1 LVIQCRFMSY
11 FVFKGRSLLMSE
23 NNKQSAEK
31 KKAGSNKQSKKPT
44 NNKNNNFPAGC
55 LGCGCSTFLSI
66 IIIGI
71 LITHFISYKT
81 EGEKNLTANSNEP
94 TLTETINTIEEEDDN
109 EDVNQTE
116 ATKNNTSNT
125 DSNTQTS
132 DTSNQQNEPKQPTT
146 QTESTTNKNSNTNT
160 GNNRSSNT
168 SSTPASRGGNEYFSN
183 CTELRKVY
191 PNGVPAGHP
200 AYQSK
205 LDRDNDN
212 YACER

>member
-1 LVIQCRFMSY
+1 MS
-11 FVFKGRSLLMSE
+11 K
-23 NNKQSAEK
+23 NNKQSVEK
-31 KKAGSNKQSKKPT
+31 EKASSNKQGKKPA

-71 LITHFISYKT
+71 IITHFISYKT
-81 EGEKNLTANSNEP
+81 EVEKKLAANSNEP
-94 TLTETINTIEEEDDN
+94 SITKTINTIKEEENN
-109 EDVNQTE
+109 EDVSQTE
-116 ATKNNTSNT
+116 TTEENDTSNT

-132 DTSNQQNEPKQPTT
+132 DTSNQQNEPKQPT
-146 QTESTTNKNSNTNT
+146 QTESTINKNSNTNT

-168 SSTPASRGGNEYFSN
+168 SSTPASSGGNEYFAN

-191 PNGVPAGHP
+191 PNGVPSDHP

-205 LDRDNDN
+205 LDRDKDN

>member
-1 LVIQCRFMSY
+1 
-11 FVFKGRSLLMSE
+11 MSE
-23 NNKQSAEK
+23 NNKQSVEK
-31 KKAGSNKQSKKPT
+31 EKAGNNKQGKKPA

-66 IIIGI
+66 IINGI
-71 LITHFISYKT
+71 LITHFISYET
-81 EGEKNLTANSNEP
+81 EVKKKLTANSNEP
-94 TLTETINTIEEEDDN
+94 TITETINTIEEEDDN

-116 ATKNNTSNT
+116 TTENNTSNT

-132 DTSNQQNEPKQPTT
+132 DTSNEQNEPKQPT

-168 SSTPASRGGNEYFSN
+168 SSTPASSGGNEYFAN

>member
-1 LVIQCRFMSY
+1 MSY

-23 NNKQSAEK
+23 NNKQSVEK
-31 KKAGSNKQSKKPT
+31 EKAGSNKQGKKPA

-71 LITHFISYKT
+71 IITHFISYKT
-81 EGEKNLTANSNEP
+81 EVEKKLTANSKEP
-94 TLTETINTIEEEDDN
+94 SITKTINDIKEKENNGDVSQTETTEENDMSDINSST
-109 EDVNQTE
+109 QTL
-116 ATKNNTSNT
+116 NTSN
-125 DSNTQTS
+125 QP
-132 DTSNQQNEPKQPTT
+132 NEPKQPT
-146 QTESTTNKNSNTNT
+146 QTESTTNNNLNTNT
-160 GNNRSSNT
+160 GDNISSNT
-168 SSTPASRGGNEYFSN
+168 SSTPASSGGNEYFAN

-191 PNGVPAGHP
+191 PNGVPSDHP

-205 LDRDNDN
+205 LDRDKDN